1 MAAEDY
7 FGQAGYRVSGHKSLI
22 NMAYLD
28 DREAFFK
35 LNIIQGSLLWGN
47 ICIFKGNNTG
57 QRIINNLKRREKV
70 FNSKIIFTR
79 CLGHGQITLARKYV
93 ILL

>member
-1 MAAEDY
+1 
-7 FGQAGYRVSGHKSLI
+7 
-22 NMAYLD
+22 MAYLD

-70 FNSKIIFTR
+70 FNLKIIYYIRKDLTTR
-79 CLGHGQITLARKYV
+79 RASSIKYQRV
-93 ILL
+93 TTKISNS

>member
-1 MAAEDY
+1 MAAEHY

-35 LNIIQGSLLWGN
+35 LNIIQGPLLWGN

-57 QRIINNLKRREKV
+57 QRIINNLKKAEGKG
-70 FNSKIIFTR
+70 FQFKDYLYTI
-79 CLGHGQITLARKYV
+79 LGT
-93 ILL
+93 